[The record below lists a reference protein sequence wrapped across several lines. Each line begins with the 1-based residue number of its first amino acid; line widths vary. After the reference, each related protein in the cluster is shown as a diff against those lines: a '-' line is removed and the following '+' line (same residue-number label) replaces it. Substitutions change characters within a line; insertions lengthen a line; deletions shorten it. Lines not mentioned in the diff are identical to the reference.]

1 MSWRIAVTSAD
12 GVLINQHFGHA
23 RWFFII
29 DIERDGSSTITE
41 KRDVTP
47 WCDIENHGGSEHSCG
62 GKDASCATPG
72 PGGNGIADSITDCI
86 AVITAQIGP
95 PARKKLELAG
105 ISVFEEPAKIED
117 AVKKLAAYYVK
128 TNTAENAAEGVA
140 RGSPP
145 ENKA

>member
-29 DIERDGSSTITE
+29 DVDRDGSSTVAE

-47 WCDIENHGGSEHSCG
+47 WCNIENHGGSGHSCG
-62 GKDASCATPG
+62 GKDSSCSTPG
-72 PGGNGIADSITDCI
+72 GGIADSITDCI
-86 AVITAQIGP
+86 AVLTAQIGP

-105 ISVFEEPAKIED
+105 ISVFENPAKIED

-128 TNTAENAAEGVA
+128 TNQ
-140 RGSPP
+140 P
-145 ENKA
+145 EKQW

>member
-29 DIERDGSSTITE
+29 DVARDGSGTVAE

-47 WCDIENHGGSEHSCG
+47 WCNIENHGASLQAEHSCG
-62 GKDASCATPG
+62 GEGSSCVTPG
-72 PGGNGIADSITDCI
+72 PGGGGIADSITDCI
-86 AVITAQIGP
+86 AVLTAQIGP

-117 AVKKLAAYYVK
+117 AVKKLAAYYVR
-128 TNTAENAAEGVA
+128 TNRAETK
-140 RGSPP
+140 S
-145 ENKA
+145 